1 MQAAQQYKNE
11 KYQSAYVHYAVLA
24 EMGYSIAQANVA
36 ELLERHE
43 ISINGESAIHPRAL
57 MYLERAANQNN
68 FEARLK
74 VGDYVYYGRGT
85 EENPSKAAYHYR
97 IAAEHGGNGQ
107 AFFNLGWMHQNGVG
121 LEKDNPLAK
130 RYYDHALEVTSEA
143 YLPCSLALLSLAT
156 EDYQKY
162 LKQLMSGVTIETIQT
177 QISDLVLLY
186 VGPEWDIFL
195 AIFLLFILAFVI
207 MFRRQ

>member
-1 MQAAQQYKNE
+1 M
-11 KYQSAYVHYAVLA
+11 
-24 EMGYSIAQANVA
+24 
-36 ELLERHE
+36 
-43 ISINGESAIHPRAL
+43 
-57 MYLERAANQNN
+57 
-68 FEARLK
+68 
-74 VGDYVYYGRGT
+74 
-85 EENPSKAAYHYR
+85 
-97 IAAEHGGNGQ
+97 
-107 AFFNLGWMHQNGVG
+107 
-121 LEKDNPLAK
+121 
-130 RYYDHALEVTSEA
+130 TSEA

-186 VGPEWDIFL
+186 VGPEWDVFL